1 MLAHYEA
8 LKTACAHQ
16 ADRIGSLM
24 LGMHRQ
30 DAEMEVRIRSWGT
43 GPRTTYRRKAAID
56 GAARVPH
63 QQACLLVA
71 EIEDLTSLPAEVLA
85 MANDYT
91 DATALMDLLGMG
103 RLEIEETYRLYA
115 LIQSTLND
123 EDHARMLPCLGETVE
138 FWRTL
143 RRFAAARIG
152 FDHPYAWSLF
162 EGHVDHDR
170 VEELRQGA
178 QLPGAE
184 ALGQVFAEARLVDR
198 ALEQLEAELEAR
210 RSKPDVYQPK
220 PAMLARFDRELEGR
234 RRMVKTASQLLHG
247 FQALA

>member
-1 MLAHYEA
+1 MLAPYED
-8 LKTACAHQ
+8 LKTACTRQ

-30 DAEMEVRIRSWGT
+30 DAEMEVKIRSWGS
-43 GPRTTYRRKAAID
+43 GPRATYRRKAAID

-71 EIEDLTSLPAEVLA
+71 EIEDPTSLPAEVLA

-103 RLEIEETYRLYA
+103 RLEIEEAFRLYA
-115 LIQSTLND
+115 LIESTLDD
-123 EDHARMLPCLGETVE
+123 EDHARMLPCLDETVE

-152 FDHPYAWSLF
+152 SEHPYAWSLF

-170 VEELRQGA
+170 VEELRQDA
-178 QLPGAE
+178 QVSGAE
-184 ALGQVFAEARLVDR
+184 ALGQVFAEARLADR
-198 ALEQLEAELEAR
+198 ALERLEAELEAR
-210 RSKPDVYQPK
+210 RSNPDAYQPQ
-220 PAMLARFDRELEGR
+220 PAILARFDRDLAGR
-234 RRMVKTASQLLHG
+234 RRMVKAAGQLLLG
-247 FQALA
+247 YEASA